1 MAQFRPAIG
10 RVNGLGSAK
19 EGTHHFWIQRLTAIA
34 LVPLTL
40 WFVASIA
47 SLAGA
52 DLVAVKAWLGSPV
65 AALLMLAFLISG
77 FWHLKLGIQVVIEDY
92 VHGEA
97 MKLTAL
103 VLNSFICILLGG
115 ASCLAVLSLFL
126 GA

>member
-10 RVNGLGSAK
+10 RVTGLGSAK

-52 DLVAVKAWLGSPV
+52 EQAAVKAWLSSPV

-77 FWHLKLGIQVVIEDY
+77 FWHLKLGLQVVIEDY
-92 VHGEA
+92 IHSEA
-97 MKLTAL
+97 VKITAL
-103 VLNSFICILLGG
+103 VLNSFLCILVGG
-115 ASCLAVLSLFL
+115 AACLAVLSLFL

>member
-10 RVNGLGSAK
+10 RVTGLGSAK

-40 WFVASIA
+40 WFVASIV

-52 DLVAVKAWLGSPV
+52 DLAAVKAWLASPV
-65 AALLMLAFLISG
+65 AALLLLLFLATG
-77 FWHLKLGIQVVIEDY
+77 FWHLKLGLQVVIEDY
-92 VHGEA
+92 VHTESL
-97 MKLTAL
+97 KLTAL
-103 VLNSFICILLGG
+103 VLNSFFCILVGG
-115 ASCLAVLSLFL
+115 AACLAVLRLFL